1 MLQFF
6 VSLLKNNKKN
16 GRMKDELEGS
26 SHDGY
31 FRAFIRVFFQRRQS
45 KKRLKLQDIFR
56 IYNNLTLLVMYR
68 REERLIT

>member
-1 MLQFF
+1 
-6 VSLLKNNKKN
+6 
-16 GRMKDELEGS
+16 MKDELEGS